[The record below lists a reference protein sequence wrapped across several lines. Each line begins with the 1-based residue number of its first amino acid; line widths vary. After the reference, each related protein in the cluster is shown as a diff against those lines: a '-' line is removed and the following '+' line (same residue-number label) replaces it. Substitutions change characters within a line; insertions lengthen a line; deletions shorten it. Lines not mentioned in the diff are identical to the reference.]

1 MSNASD
7 GGNGVDNEHG
17 PRMLGDRYE
26 IGEVI
31 GRGGMAE
38 VHEGRDLR
46 LGRRVAIKI
55 LRPDLATDPT
65 FQARFRRE
73 AQSAASLNHPNI
85 VSVYDTG
92 QDTLQPEGDNG
103 EPAVVVPYIVMEYVD
118 GMTLRQLLASGRR
131 LLPERALEIAAG
143 ILSALDYAHR
153 HGIVHRDIKPA
164 NVMLTRTGDVK
175 VMDFGIARAINDA
188 GSTMTSASAVMGTA
202 QYLSPEQAR
211 GEIVDARS
219 DLYSTGVVLFE
230 LLTGRPP
237 FTGDSAVAIA
247 YQHVSEMPATPSQ
260 IDPGV
265 TPEVD
270 AVVLRALA
278 KRADDRYQ
286 SAADFRADV
295 ERAIAGSPVTAAVP
309 TVVTDQ
315 TTMMAPLDAAGVG
328 STAPVASGRS
338 RSRNSG
344 VFWVLSLVTVAA
356 AIVGAIAIGLF
367 LRGPDGGTVVTVPN
381 LDGLTIEQAQ
391 EALAEYELRLGAQT
405 PEISERPVGTII
417 AQQPAPGEA
426 IEQGQAVNVTIST
439 GKEQSTVPQLVGL
452 TSLDDVRIALSD
464 FGLVLGS
471 ITEEESNQPAGYVLS
486 QDPGEGTQVPA
497 GSAVNIVVSSGLV
510 EVPLVTGATE
520 AQARSDLAQ
529 AGFEVQV
536 VQQESALDAPGTV
549 LAQSPQPGTQMERGA
564 LVTITVAI
572 AVPTPIPTPT
582 PTPEPT
588 PTETVAPEPTD
599 IPQPS
604 ETAAP

>member
-1 MSNASD
+1 MSNGSD
-7 GGNGVDNEHG
+7 DNNEA
-17 PRMLGDRYE
+17 RMLGDRYE

-55 LRPDLATDPT
+55 LRPDLAKDPA

-85 VSVYDTG
+85 VAVYDTG

-131 LLPERALEIAAG
+131 LLPERALEITAG

-188 GSTMTSASAVMGTA
+188 NSTMTSASAVMGTA

-211 GEIVDARS
+211 GEVVDARS

-230 LLTGRPP
+230 LLTGRAP

-247 YQHVSEMPATPSQ
+247 YQHVSEMPASPSQ
-260 IDPGV
+260 IDSGV
-265 TPEVD
+265 TAEVD

-278 KRADDRYQ
+278 KRTDDRYQ
-286 SAADFRADV
+286 SASDFRADV
-295 ERAIAGSPVTAAVP
+295 ERAIAGSPVTAALP
-309 TVVTDQ
+309 TIVSDQ
-315 TTMMAPLDAAGVG
+315 TTMMSPLDASGVLPAAVVSG
-328 STAPVASGRS
+328 STRK
-338 RSRNSG
+338 RSRNNG
-344 VFWVLSLVTVAA
+344 VFWVLSLLAVTA
-356 AIVGAIAIGLF
+356 AIIGAVVIGRF
-367 LRGPDGGTVVTVPN
+367 LMGGESGSVVTVPN

-391 EALAEYELRLGAQT
+391 KSLAEFELRIGAQT
-405 PEISERPVGTII
+405 PEISERPVGTVI

-426 IEQGQAVNVTIST
+426 IEQGQAVNITIST
-439 GKEQSTVPQLVGL
+439 GREQSTVPQLVGL

-464 FGLVLGS
+464 FGLVLGT
-471 ITEEESNQPAGYVLS
+471 ITEEDSNQPAGYVLS
-486 QDPGEGTQVPA
+486 QDPGEGTQLPA
-497 GSAVNIVVSSGLV
+497 SSAVNIVISSGLV
-510 EVPLVTGATE
+510 EVPDVTDATE

-529 AGFEVQV
+529 AGFV
-536 VQQESALDAPGTV
+536 VQMVEQLSTVAAPGTV
-549 LAQSPQPGTQMERGA
+549 LAQSPQPGTQLERGSS
-564 LVTITVAI
+564 VTITVSVAPEP
-572 AVPTPIPTPT
+572 VPT
-582 PTPEPT
+582 PTPEPVPVPVPT
-588 PTETVAPEPTD
+588 PTEVPVPEPTD

-604 ETAAP
+604 VTTPP

>member
-247 YQHVSEMPATPSQ
+247 YQHVSEMPAAPSQ

-328 STAPVASGRS
+328 NTAPVAAGRS

-391 EALAEYELRLGAQT
+391 EALAEFELRLGAQT

-510 EVPLVTGATE
+510 EVPQVTGATE

-572 AVPTPIPTPT
+572 SAPTPTPT

>member
-1 MSNASD
+1 MSNGSD
-7 GGNGVDNEHG
+7 DNNEA
-17 PRMLGDRYE
+17 RMLGDRYE

-55 LRPDLATDPT
+55 LRPDLAKDPA

-85 VSVYDTG
+85 VAVYDTG

-131 LLPERALEIAAG
+131 LLPERALEITAG

-188 GSTMTSASAVMGTA
+188 NSTMTSASAVMGTA

-211 GEIVDARS
+211 GEVVDARS

-230 LLTGRPP
+230 LLTGRAP

-247 YQHVSEMPATPSQ
+247 YQHVSEMPASPSQ
-260 IDPGV
+260 IDSGV
-265 TPEVD
+265 TAEVD

-278 KRADDRYQ
+278 KRTDDRYQ
-286 SAADFRADV
+286 SASDFRADV
-295 ERAIAGSPVTAAVP
+295 ERAIAGSPVTAALP
-309 TVVTDQ
+309 TIVSDQ
-315 TTMMAPLDAAGVG
+315 TTMMSPLDASGVLPAAVVSG
-328 STAPVASGRS
+328 STRKK
-338 RSRNSG
+338 SRNNG
-344 VFWVLSLVTVAA
+344 VFWVLSLLAVTA
-356 AIVGAIAIGLF
+356 AIIGAVVIGRF
-367 LRGPDGGTVVTVPN
+367 LMGGESGSVVTVPN

-391 EALAEYELRLGAQT
+391 KSLAEFELRVGAQT
-405 PEISERPVGTII
+405 PEISERPVGTVI

-426 IEQGQAVNVTIST
+426 IEQGQAVNITIST
-439 GKEQSTVPQLVGL
+439 GREQSTVPQLVGL

-464 FGLVLGS
+464 FGLVLGT
-471 ITEEESNQPAGYVLS
+471 ITEEDSNQPAGYVLS
-486 QDPGEGTQVPA
+486 QDPGEGTQLPA
-497 GSAVNIVVSSGLV
+497 SSAVNIVISSGLV
-510 EVPLVTGATE
+510 EVPDVTDATE

-529 AGFEVQV
+529 AGFV
-536 VQQESALDAPGTV
+536 VQMVEQLSTVAAPGTV
-549 LAQSPQPGTQMERGA
+549 LAQSPQPGTQLERGSS
-564 LVTITVAI
+564 VTITVSVAPEP
-572 AVPTPIPTPT
+572 VPT
-582 PTPEPT
+582 PTPEPVPVPVPT
-588 PTETVAPEPTD
+588 PTEVPVPEPTD

-604 ETAAP
+604 VTTPP

>member
-391 EALAEYELRLGAQT
+391 EALAEFELRLGAQT

-536 VQQESALDAPGTV
+536 VQQDSALDAPGTV

-572 AVPTPIPTPT
+572 AVPTPTPTPT